1 MREDEEYLVMNI
13 LKGVDMS
20 VDNDF
25 LARADAE
32 AKLRVIRKAREDMG
46 EGVITSTKFFTILDE
61 TLSQERS
68 YQVFRSYKKPQSM
81 ED

>member
-1 MREDEEYLVMNI
+1 MP
-13 LKGVDMS
+13 

-32 AKLRVIRKAREDMG
+32 AKLRVIKKARKDME
-46 EGVITSTKFFTILDE
+46 EGIITSTMFFTTLDK
-61 TLSQERS
+61 LLAQSKS
-68 YQVFRSYKKPQSM
+68 YQVFRSHTKPQPM

>member
-1 MREDEEYLVMNI
+1 MNI

-32 AKLRVIRKAREDMG
+32 AKLRVIRKAREDMN
-46 EGVITSTKFFTILDE
+46 EGVITSTMFFATLDK
-61 TLSQERS
+61 LLAQRKS

>member
-1 MREDEEYLVMNI
+1 
-13 LKGVDMS
+13 MS

-32 AKLRVIRKAREDMG
+32 AKLRVIKKARKDMN
-46 EGVITSTKFFTILDE
+46 EGIITSTMFFTTLDKLL
-61 TLSQERS
+61 TQSRS
-68 YQVFRSYKKPQSM
+68 YQVFRSHTKPQSM

>member
-13 LKGVDMS
+13 LKGVDMP

-46 EGVITSTKFFTILDE
+46 ECIITSTKFFTLLDK
-61 TLSQERS
+61 TLAQSKS

>member
-1 MREDEEYLVMNI
+1 MP
-13 LKGVDMS
+13 

-32 AKLRVIRKAREDMG
+32 AKLRAIKQARKDMN
-46 EGVITSTKFFTILDE
+46 EGIITSTMFFSTLDK
-61 TLSQERS
+61 LLAQSKS
-68 YQVFRSYKKPQSM
+68 YQVFRSHTKPQPM

>member
-1 MREDEEYLVMNI
+1 MNI

-32 AKLRVIRKAREDMG
+32 AKLRVIRKAREDMN
-46 EGVITSTKFFTILDE
+46 EGVITSTMFFSTLDK
-61 TLSQERS
+61 LLAQSKS
-68 YQVFRSYKKPQSM
+68 YQVFRSHTKPQPM

>member
-1 MREDEEYLVMNI
+1 MP
-13 LKGVDMS
+13 

-32 AKLRVIRKAREDMG
+32 AKLRVIKKARKDMN
-46 EGVITSTKFFTILDE
+46 EGVITSTMFFTTLDKL
-61 TLSQERS
+61 LSQSKS
-68 YQVFRSYKKPQSM
+68 YQVFRSYTKPQST

>member
-1 MREDEEYLVMNI
+1 MP
-13 LKGVDMS
+13 

-32 AKLRVIRKAREDMG
+32 AKLRVIRTAREDMG
-46 EGVITSTKFFTILDE
+46 KGMGPTKFFAILDE
-61 TLSQERS
+61 TLAQSKS
-68 YQVFRSYKKPQSM
+68 YQVFRSHNKPPSM

>member
-1 MREDEEYLVMNI
+1 MNI

-32 AKLRVIRKAREDMG
+32 AKLRVIRKARKDMN
-46 EGVITSTKFFTILDE
+46 EGVVTSTKFFTLLDK
-61 TLSQERS
+61 TLAQSKS

>member
-1 MREDEEYLVMNI
+1 MA
-13 LKGVDMS
+13 

-32 AKLRVIRKAREDMG
+32 AKLRVIKKARENMN
-46 EGVITSTKFFTILDE
+46 EGVITSTMFFSTLDK
-61 TLSQERS
+61 LLAQSKS
-68 YQVFRSYKKPQSM
+68 YQVFRSHTKPQPM

>member
-1 MREDEEYLVMNI
+1 MP
-13 LKGVDMS
+13 

-32 AKLRVIRKAREDMG
+32 AKLRVIKKARKDME
-46 EGVITSTKFFTILDE
+46 EGIITSTMFFTTLDK
-61 TLSQERS
+61 LLAQSRS
-68 YQVFRSYKKPQSM
+68 YQVFRSYTKPQSM

>member
-1 MREDEEYLVMNI
+1 
-13 LKGVDMS
+13 MS

-32 AKLRVIRKAREDMG
+32 AKLRVIRKAREDMN
-46 EGVITSTKFFTILDE
+46 EGVITSTMFFSTLDK
-61 TLSQERS
+61 LLAQSKS
-68 YQVFRSYKKPQSM
+68 YQVFRSHTKPQPM

>member
-1 MREDEEYLVMNI
+1 MVNI
-13 LKGVDMS
+13 LKGVDMV

-32 AKLRVIRKAREDMG
+32 AKLRVIKKARKDMND
-46 EGVITSTKFFTILDE
+46 GVITSTMFFTTLDKL
-61 TLSQERS
+61 LSQSKS
-68 YQVFRSYKKPQSM
+68 YQVFRSYTKPQSM

>member
-1 MREDEEYLVMNI
+1 
-13 LKGVDMS
+13 MS

-32 AKLRVIRKAREDMG
+32 AKLRVIKKARKDMN
-46 EGVITSTKFFTILDE
+46 EGIITSTMFFTTLDKL
-61 TLSQERS
+61 LSQSRS
-68 YQVFRSYKKPQSM
+68 YQVFRSHTKPQSM

>member
-13 LKGVDMS
+13 LKGVDMP

-32 AKLRVIRKAREDMG
+32 AKLRAIKQARKDMN
-46 EGVITSTKFFTILDE
+46 EGIITSTKFFTLLDK
-61 TLSQERS
+61 TLAQSKS

>member
-1 MREDEEYLVMNI
+1 MP
-13 LKGVDMS
+13 

-32 AKLRVIRKAREDMG
+32 AKLRVIKKARKDMN
-46 EGVITSTKFFTILDE
+46 EGIVTSTMFFTTLDK
-61 TLSQERS
+61 LLAQSKS

>member
-13 LKGVDMS
+13 LKGVDMP

-32 AKLRVIRKAREDMG
+32 AKLRVIRKAREDWG
-46 EGVITSTKFFTILDE
+46 EGVITSTMFFATLDK
-61 TLSQERS
+61 LLAQSKS

>member
-1 MREDEEYLVMNI
+1 MP
-13 LKGVDMS
+13 

-46 EGVITSTKFFTILDE
+46 KGMGPTKFFAILDE

-81 ED
+81 RD

>member
-1 MREDEEYLVMNI
+1 MNI

-32 AKLRVIRKAREDMG
+32 AKLRVIRKAREDMN
-46 EGVITSTKFFTILDE
+46 EGVITSTMFFATLDK
-61 TLSQERS
+61 LLAQSKS

>member
-1 MREDEEYLVMNI
+1 MP
-13 LKGVDMS
+13 

-32 AKLRVIRKAREDMG
+32 AKLRVIKKARKDMND
-46 EGVITSTKFFTILDE
+46 GVITSTMFFTTLDKL
-61 TLSQERS
+61 LSQSKS
-68 YQVFRSYKKPQSM
+68 YQVFRSHTKPQPM

>member
-1 MREDEEYLVMNI
+1 MVII

-46 EGVITSTKFFTILDE
+46 KGMGPTKFFAILDK
-61 TLSQERS
+61 TLTQSKS
-68 YQVFRSYKKPQSM
+68 YQVFRSHTKPQPM

>member
-1 MREDEEYLVMNI
+1 MP
-13 LKGVDMS
+13 

-32 AKLRVIRKAREDMG
+32 AKLRVIKKARKDME
-46 EGVITSTKFFTILDE
+46 EGIITSTTFFTTLDK
-61 TLSQERS
+61 LLAQSRS
-68 YQVFRSYKKPQSM
+68 YQVFRSHTKPQSM

>member
-1 MREDEEYLVMNI
+1 
-13 LKGVDMS
+13 MS

-32 AKLRVIRKAREDMG
+32 AKLRAIKQARKDMN
-46 EGVITSTKFFTILDE
+46 EGIITSTMFFTTLDK
-61 TLSQERS
+61 LLAQSRS
-68 YQVFRSYKKPQSM
+68 YQVFRSHTKPQSM

>member
-1 MREDEEYLVMNI
+1 MVII

-32 AKLRVIRKAREDMG
+32 AKLRAIKQAREDMK
-46 EGVITSTKFFTILDE
+46 EGIITSTTFFAALDKILIK
-61 TLSQERS
+61 SRS
-68 YQVFRSYKKPQSM
+68 YEVFRSHNKPQSM

>member
-1 MREDEEYLVMNI
+1 
-13 LKGVDMS
+13 MS

-32 AKLRVIRKAREDMG
+32 AKLRVIKKARKDMN
-46 EGVITSTKFFTILDE
+46 EGIITSTMFFTTLDK
-61 TLSQERS
+61 LLAQSRS

-81 ED
+81 RD

>member
-1 MREDEEYLVMNI
+1 MP
-13 LKGVDMS
+13 

-32 AKLRVIRKAREDMG
+32 AKLRVIKKARKDME
-46 EGVITSTKFFTILDE
+46 EGIITSTMFFTTLDK
-61 TLSQERS
+61 LLAQSRS
-68 YQVFRSYKKPQSM
+68 YQVFRSHTKPQSM

>member
-1 MREDEEYLVMNI
+1 MP
-13 LKGVDMS
+13 

-32 AKLRVIRKAREDMG
+32 AKLRVIRKARVDMG
-46 EGVITSTKFFTILDE
+46 KGMGPTKFFAILDE
-61 TLSQERS
+61 TLAQSKS
-68 YQVFRSYKKPQSM
+68 YQVFRSHNKPPSM

>member
-1 MREDEEYLVMNI
+1 MP
-13 LKGVDMS
+13 

-32 AKLRVIRKAREDMG
+32 AKLRVIKKARKDMN
-46 EGVITSTKFFTILDE
+46 EGIITSTMFFTTLDK
-61 TLSQERS
+61 LLAQSKS
-68 YQVFRSYKKPQSM
+68 YQVFRSYTKPQSK

>member
-1 MREDEEYLVMNI
+1 MNI

-32 AKLRVIRKAREDMG
+32 AKLRVIRKARKDMN
-46 EGVITSTKFFTILDE
+46 EGVITSTKFFTLLDK
-61 TLSQERS
+61 TLAQSKS

>member
-1 MREDEEYLVMNI
+1 
-13 LKGVDMS
+13 MS

-32 AKLRVIRKAREDMG
+32 AKLRVIKKARKDMND
-46 EGVITSTKFFTILDE
+46 GVITSTMFFTTLDKL
-61 TLSQERS
+61 LSQSKS
-68 YQVFRSYKKPQSM
+68 YQVFRSYTKPQSM

>member
-1 MREDEEYLVMNI
+1 MVI
-13 LKGVDMS
+13 TLKGVDMS

-32 AKLRVIRKAREDMG
+32 AKLRVIRKARKDMN
-46 EGVITSTKFFTILDE
+46 EGVITSTMFFATLDK
-61 TLSQERS
+61 LLAQSKS